1 MKKILKKIIV
11 FVLTTLAILV
21 LKKYR
26 PKIIAITGSVGKT
39 STKDAIFTVLSTFY
53 SVRKSEKSYNSETGV
68 PLSILGAPSGWNNI
82 GVWMND
88 IIVGL
93 DLLLFKHEYPTWLVL
108 EVGADRPGDIEHIAR
123 WLKPD
128 ITVVTRFPD
137 LPAHIEFFS
146 STEEI
151 IKEKSFL
158 AHATKEAGY
167 IILNR
172 DDEKVYALH
181 DSVPRAHFSYGFSD
195 GATLVASNDALW
207 YESENEENRGA
218 LLGLIYTLSFDGK
231 TMPVRLPGV
240 VGRAYVYIT
249 LAALSVAYAL
259 KLNMVEAVESLASY
273 NTPPGRLHLLPGI
286 RGSILIDDTYNSS
299 PAACEAGL
307 QTLAS
312 IKTDKRKFAVLGDM
326 LELGRFTD
334 EAHLEIG
341 KLARR
346 SADVLIT
353 VGLRAKHIRDGALVA
368 RMPKKNIQEFVDAK
382 SAGEF
387 LKNEVQEG
395 DFVFVKGSQ
404 GVRMERTVEAIMAHP
419 EDKEKLLVRQEPEWL
434 RRQ

>member
-21 LKKYR
+21 LKKYG
-26 PKIIAITGSVGKT
+26 PKIIAVTGSVGKT

-82 GVWMND
+82 SVWMND

-158 AHATKEAGY
+158 AHATKEAGF

-195 GATLVASNDALW
+195 SATLVASNDALW
-207 YESENEENRGA
+207 YESENEENHGA

-341 KLARR
+341 KLAKR

-434 RRQ
+434 SRQ